1 LEEATGV
8 YEYFS
13 VSIYIASAA

>member
-1 LEEATGV
+1 LEEATDV